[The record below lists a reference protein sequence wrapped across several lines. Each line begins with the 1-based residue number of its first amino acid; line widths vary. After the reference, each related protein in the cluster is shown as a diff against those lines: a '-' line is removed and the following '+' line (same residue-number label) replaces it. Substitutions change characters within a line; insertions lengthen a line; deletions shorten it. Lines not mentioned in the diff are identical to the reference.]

1 VVYLVKKHF
10 PLLILVSSTLS
21 LFLISILLKKHL
33 TPKEY
38 GELSMLL
45 TYISLIFQIG
55 LLGLEQVVLRF
66 ATLTQKNFSINKKV
80 LELLVAVMVLS
91 VFLSTMSMLEYFSRD
106 LWTYLLLIV
115 VSSIV
120 SMLYYN
126 VYRLTNDLNLAQVA
140 LNGWKMLLLPII
152 IINILNID
160 IRFIIEVTA
169 FSMCIIAAFMLVR
182 FIKNY
187 QIVVYKSDQ
196 EHIYFM
202 WFNFF
207 LALLI
212 GALIG
217 FSDRYLIE
225 YYLDIEQLGEYF
237 FYLTVILFPYA
248 LFQTYFGFKELP
260 QFRKA
265 FSLTAFHKKTLK
277 VMLYSLI
284 LTVILVLIFTVV
296 NTIEFL
302 EQYHITNYYLI
313 SILMATGVIK
323 MNYSILSAAM
333 GAIAEKKVFLQNNFF
348 MLLSLVI
355 FFFIFL
361 NLNFITME
369 KIALIYL
376 FIWITRAIVYY
387 LSIIKIYG
395 TM

>member
-1 VVYLVKKHF
+1 MVYLVKKHF

-91 VFLSTMSMLEYFSRD
+91 VFLSTMSMLEYFSQD